1 MKAKA
6 ARNLLLILLSFLG
19 LGAIGGGGV
28 FIISPNG
35 KLIGMPLS
43 VLGNSPFANFL
54 IPGIIL
60 FFVLGLLPCL
70 LVVALIKKPK
80 SIFADRIN
88 LFSDM
93 HWAWAYAIYVAFAL
107 IIWIQMEMVFLKA
120 VHWLH
125 TFYMFYA
132 VTILCCALLPSV
144 RSNYS
149 KSDHSNH

>member
-6 ARNLLLILLSFLG
+6 ARYLLLILLAFLG
-19 LGAIGGGGV
+19 LGAVGGGGV
-28 FIISPNG
+28 LIVSPDG
-35 KLIGMPLS
+35 QLMGMPSS
-43 VLGNSPFANFL
+43 VLEHSPFSNFL

-60 FFVLGLLPCL
+60 FFVLGILPCL
-70 LVVALIKKPK
+70 LIVALIRKQE

-88 LFSDM
+88 LFPDM
-93 HWAWAYAIYVAFAL
+93 HWTWTYTIYVAFAL

-132 VTILCCALLPSV
+132 VAILCCALLPAV
-144 RSNYS
+144 RRYYS
-149 KSDHSNH
+149 KEGTP